1 MRIKRKKKM
10 ETYIN
15 VLYDLY
21 RDFGY
26 FNKYSKRFRKCF
38 ERRLF
43 EREKEAIQD
52 AINDLNKSIFNLNR
66 AIELRS
72 EGFKADN
79 KD

>member
-1 MRIKRKKKM
+1 MYYM
-10 ETYIN
+10 TYIGILDTLIN
-15 VLYDLY
+15 IRKDLENALKE
-21 RDFGY
+21 DFL
-26 FNKYSKRFRKCF
+26 K
-38 ERRLF
+38 ER
-43 EREKEAIQD
+43 KEAIQD